1 MASERFGGLG
11 HTLLLRSFSSSALA
25 SPSHQLH
32 SRERFFLEAAASR
45 KSEVQRKLIL
55 KDLVFWIQKLIYSL
69 LPANV
74 HIAWK
79 NHFKLLTMSR

>member
-11 HTLLLRSFSSSALA
+11 HTLLLRLFSSSALA

-32 SRERFFLEAAASR
+32 SRERFFLEAKTSW

-55 KDLVFWIQKLIYSL
+55 EDLMSWIQKLTYSL

-74 HIAWK
+74 HI
-79 NHFKLLTMSR
+79 